1 MENLIVK
8 EFNGSKIY
16 TFMWND
22 KPCWIAKQIVELFGY
37 ADATVTINQ
46 CVEAEAFEN
55 GLEFE
60 VLIKEDLKRFKN
72 IVNEVTKNTLVS
84 SNIINKHTPNLTIFY
99 EDGLYG
105 FLQYTDKPIGVQ
117 FRKWLRREVLP
128 SIRQTGAYITN
139 SADRQALRDRANEIE
154 SLDTVN
160 KTIEILTP
168 FLNGAGIDEKAKL
181 LTAKTIYKKA
191 GIELPLEIEEKE
203 HFFDTKQIA
212 TKLNI
217 YSKTNKPAFV
227 AVCEIIKKL
236 DIKEEEKLIVL
247 ANKDNWNGTTT
258 KYSQSVIDKIRNWIE
273 ENNRPVKI
281 SGEKKNFHVVYK
293 IE

>member
-1 MENLIVK
+1 MNDLQIFKSEDFGEIRTVDIDNEIWFVGKDIAEALGYSNTREALKTHIDNDDIAEVVIHDGSQNRNMKITNESGLYSLI
-8 EFNGSKIY
+8 FGSKLE
-16 TFMWND
+16 T
-22 KPCWIAKQIVELFGY
+22 AK
-37 ADATVTINQ
+37 N
-46 CVEAEAFEN
+46 
-55 GLEFE
+55 
-60 VLIKEDLKRFKN
+60 FKN
-72 IVNEVTKNTLVS
+72 WVTK
-84 SNIINKHTPNLTIFY
+84 
-99 EDGLYG
+99 
-105 FLQYTDKPIGVQ
+105 
-117 FRKWLRREVLP
+117 EVLP
-128 SIRQTGAYITN
+128 AIRQHGAYITN
-139 SADRQALRDRANEIE
+139 NADPQALRDKANEIE

-217 YSKTNKPAFV
+217 YSKTNKPAFM

-236 DIKEEEKLIVL
+236 DIEEGEKLIVL
-247 ANKDNWNGTTT
+247 ANKENWNGTTT
-258 KYSQSVIDKIRNWIE
+258 KYTESVIDKIRNWIE
-273 ENNRPVKI
+273 ENNRPAKI
-281 SGEKKNFHVVYK
+281 AGEKKNYHVVYK

>member
-1 MENLIVK
+1 MN
-8 EFNGSKIY
+8 N
-16 TFMWND
+16 
-22 KPCWIAKQIVELFGY
+22 ELM
-37 ADATVTINQ
+37 N
-46 CVEAEAFEN
+46 FEN
-55 GLEFE
+55 NELG
-60 VLIKEDLKRFKN
+60 IKVR
-72 IVNEVTKNTLVS
+72 
-84 SNIINKHTPNLTIFY
+84 TIKY
-99 EDGLYG
+99 EDGSIGINAEDTARGFGWVTIATSGNETIRWSRMNEYCKDFG
-105 FLQYTDKPIGVQ
+105 FLQQVTKDDYIPESLFYLLGMKAKNETAVKFQ
-117 FRKWLRREVLP
+117 TWLAVDVLP

-139 SADRQALRDRANEIE
+139 NANPQALREKANEIE

-203 HFFDTKQIA
+203 RFFDTVQIA

-217 YSKTNKPAFV
+217 YSKTNNPAFM

-247 ANKDNWNGTTT
+247 ANKKGWNGTTT

-273 ENNRPVKI
+273 GNNRPTKI
-281 SGEKKNFHVVYK
+281 QGEKKNFHVVYK

>member
-1 MENLIVK
+1 MNELMNFEGKEIEVFEFEGRILFNSKDVANCLDIKNINENIRLMNEKQVVKLRNSDISSTDIRKLNNAGENFLTESGVYKLIFKSRK
-8 EFNGSKIY
+8 E
-16 TFMWND
+16 
-22 KPCWIAKQIVELFGY
+22 
-37 ADATVTINQ
+37 
-46 CVEAEAFEN
+46 EAEKFQ
-55 GLEFE
+55 
-60 VLIKEDLKRFKN
+60 DW
-72 IVNEVTKNTLVS
+72 VS
-84 SNIINKHTPNLTIFY
+84 
-99 EDGLYG
+99 D
-105 FLQYTDKPIGVQ
+105 
-117 FRKWLRREVLP
+117 EVLP
-128 SIRQTGAYITN
+128 QIRQHGAYITN
-139 SADRQALRDRANEIE
+139 NANPEKLREKASEIE

-168 FLNGAGIDEKAKL
+168 FLDNAGIDEKVKL

-258 KYSQSVIDKIRNWIE
+258 KYSQSVIDKISKWIE
-273 ENNRPVKI
+273 ENNRPAKI
-281 SGEKKNFHVVYK
+281 AGEKKNYHVVYK

>member
-8 EFNGSKIY
+8 EFNGSQIY

-139 SADRQALRDRANEIE
+139 NANPEKLREKASEIE
-154 SLDTVN
+154 KLQLAYNSTSMLKELLDDAGFDN
-160 KTIEILTP
+160 KS
-168 FLNGAGIDEKAKL
+168 KL
-181 LTAKTIYKKA
+181 LTAKTLYKKA
-191 GIELPLEIEEKE
+191 GIDLPIEINEEE
-203 HFFDTKQIA
+203 HYFDTKQIA
-212 TKLNI
+212 SKLKI
-217 YSKTNKPAFV
+217 YSKSNKPAQL
-227 AVCEIIKKL
+227 AICEIIKK
-236 DIKEEEKLIVL
+236 IKLEENEVKGVWETNGSWTGTV
-247 ANKDNWNGTTT
+247 NKYT
-258 KYSQSVIDKIRNWIE
+258 KSVIDKVRNWIE
-273 ENNRPVKI
+273 ENNRPTKI
-281 SGEKKNFHVVYK
+281 AGEKKNYHVVYK

>member
-1 MENLIVK
+1 
-8 EFNGSKIY
+8 
-16 TFMWND
+16 
-22 KPCWIAKQIVELFGY
+22 
-37 ADATVTINQ
+37 
-46 CVEAEAFEN
+46 
-55 GLEFE
+55 
-60 VLIKEDLKRFKN
+60 
-72 IVNEVTKNTLVS
+72 
-84 SNIINKHTPNLTIFY
+84 
-99 EDGLYG
+99 
-105 FLQYTDKPIGVQ
+105 
-117 FRKWLRREVLP
+117 EVLP
-128 SIRQTGAYITN
+128 AIRQHGAYITN
-139 SADRQALRDRANEIE
+139 NADPDKLREKANEIE

-168 FLNGAGIDEKAKL
+168 FLDGAGIDEKAKL

-203 HFFDTKQIA
+203 HFFDTVQIA

-217 YSKTNKPAFV
+217 YSKTNNPAFM

-247 ANKDNWNGTTT
+247 ANKKGWNGTTT

-273 ENNRPVKI
+273 ENNRPTKI
-281 SGEKKNFHVVYK
+281 AGEKKNYHVVYK

>member
-8 EFNGSKIY
+8 EFNGSQIY

-139 SADRQALRDRANEIE
+139 NANPEKLREKASEIE
-154 SLDTVN
+154 KLQLAYNSTSMLKELLDDAGFDN
-160 KTIEILTP
+160 KS
-168 FLNGAGIDEKAKL
+168 KL
-181 LTAKTIYKKA
+181 LTAKTLYKKA
-191 GIELPLEIEEKE
+191 GIDLPIEINEEE
-203 HFFDTKQIA
+203 HYFDTKQIA
-212 TKLNI
+212 SKLKI
-217 YSKTNKPAFV
+217 YSKSNKPAQL
-227 AVCEIIKKL
+227 AVCEIIKK
-236 DIKEEEKLIVL
+236 IKLEENEVKGVWETNGSWTGTV
-247 ANKDNWNGTTT
+247 NKYT
-258 KYSQSVIDKIRNWIE
+258 QSVIDKIRNWIE
-273 ENNRPVKI
+273 ENNRPTKI
-281 SGEKKNFHVVYK
+281 AGEKKNYHVVYK